1 VLLMCSY
8 CVAYVFPA
16 LSSNQSHHEAL
27 TKAGVVPL
35 CLRLLGICSLYNI
48 TCSLSHRL
56 VLRKI
61 PFRVHPGYVH
71 PGWNLFSIRIAY
83 THTYIAYT
91 HTYTYTYTCTYIAYT
106 HTYTYTYTCTYTY
119 RYMCLCGYVCVY
131 ICIDDWRPGLYDA

>member
-1 VLLMCSY
+1 MLLMCSY

-83 THTYIAYT
+83 THTY
-91 HTYTYTYTCTYIAYT
+91 
-106 HTYTYTYTCTYTY
+106 TYTYTCTYTS

-131 ICIDDWRPGLYDA
+131 ICIDDWRPGLYDAYTLCC